1 MRISEISSDPW
12 AAWAVVGGREE
23 STQGVLPRRGEAA
36 AGVRAGDMDLDP
48 EVGQYRLSAVV
59 PGVEVNALRATLGVR
74 PLPVPMAGALRGT
87 LNCTGPLEE
96 PLFSG
101 ALFGFWRMPDE
112 FCAAGS
118 LCARYRRSVV
128 AEKHTVAEVA

>member
-1 MRISEISSDPW
+1 MWMTGFGDPW
-12 AAWAVVGGREE
+12 AAWAREGGRE
-23 STQGVLPRRGEAA
+23 GVAPRRGEAA
-36 AGVRAGDMDLDP
+36 AGGRAGDMDLDP
-48 EVGQYRLSAVV
+48 EAGQYRLSAVV

-101 ALFGFWRMPDE
+101 ALLGFGR
-112 FCAAGS
+112 CAIRILAD
-118 LCARYRRSVV
+118 
-128 AEKHTVAEVA
+128 AE